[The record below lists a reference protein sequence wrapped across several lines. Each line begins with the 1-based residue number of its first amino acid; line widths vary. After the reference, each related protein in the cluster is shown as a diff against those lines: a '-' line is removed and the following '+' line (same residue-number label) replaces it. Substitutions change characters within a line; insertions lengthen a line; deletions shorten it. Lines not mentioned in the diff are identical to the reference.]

1 MTFRDQ
7 LRSYGR
13 YHAIAFFGTFLT
25 YAFFHAS
32 RKTLSNSKDSISLF
46 WTNPEFNSSWPAPNQ
61 MKNWQ
66 KKAMFDSYEDASV
79 YLGVLDTTFMA
90 CYSIGLFVS
99 GWIGERVELRK
110 FLALGTLLNALTLFT
125 FGCILPWT
133 NCTSKFAWAFVWG
146 LNGFSQS
153 TGWPTVVSIMG
164 NWFGMKGRGLI
175 LGVWSAC
182 QSVGNIMGAIMV
194 NDFLEYGFDM
204 SFLFVSTCLLCL
216 SGNLLF
222 SEDKTKYLTFDWDEI
237 GNGSEASLPHFPE
250 LSVNSCG

>member
-13 YHAIAFFGTFLT
+13 YHAIAFFGTFFT

-222 SEDKTKYLTFDWDEI
+222 SE
-237 GNGSEASLPHFPE
+237 N
-250 LSVNSCG
+250 

>member
-13 YHAIAFFGTFLT
+13 YHAIDFFGTFVT

-46 WTNPEFNSSWPAPNQ
+46 WTNQEFNSSWPAPNE

-66 KKAMFDSYEDASV
+66 KRAMFDSYEDASV

-110 FLALGTLLNALTLFT
+110 FLAVGTLLNAPYLFT

-133 NCTSKFAWAFVWG
+133 NCTSCVIYWNITSNFSTSQVLKSWKKVNFEQGSHFKLFEKNIERGTAGGRSLNSRHLFIFLVKIPKTLIFVRIQKNFRNTKCRWKE
-146 LNGFSQS
+146 
-153 TGWPTVVSIMG
+153 T
-164 NWFGMKGRGLI
+164 
-175 LGVWSAC
+175 
-182 QSVGNIMGAIMV
+182 
-194 NDFLEYGFDM
+194 
-204 SFLFVSTCLLCL
+204 LCR
-216 SGNLLF
+216 
-222 SEDKTKYLTFDWDEI
+222 KK
-237 GNGSEASLPHFPE
+237 
-250 LSVNSCG
+250 